1 MFMNAEP
8 HAAEPA
14 ESAGPQDQGTTRR
27 GRLLGLVRRILD
39 YGRDLVATLQRQNA
53 PAPAADVAR
62 RFGTFNL
69 ALIIAR
75 ISRGLAL
82 AARLESRLERTPP
95 TRISVE
101 SARSCPPRPRSPRP
115 PTPSPAEDDAAL
127 LRALPSAEEISARVR
142 NRPIGAVIVDICRD
156 LGIDASHE
164 LWPDIRDAIIQ
175 FGGNLSRMLAIWISR
190 IPDLLAGL
198 QALAVPPPCPIWDE
212 PPAEATGP
220 P

>member
-1 MFMNAEP
+1 MNAEP
-8 HAAEPA
+8 TTAEPA
-14 ESAGPQDQGTTRR
+14 ASSGPQDQGATRR

-39 YGRDLVATLQRQNA
+39 HGRALVATLQRQNA
-53 PAPAADVAR
+53 PTPGADVAR

-75 ISRGLAL
+75 LTRGLAL

-95 TRISVE
+95 TRTNADPV
-101 SARSCPPRPRSPRP
+101 RSPPSRPRSPRP
-115 PTPSPAEDDAAL
+115 PTPSPSEDDAAL

-156 LGIDASHE
+156 LGIDTSHE
-164 LWPDIRDAIIQ
+164 LWPEIRDAIIQ
-175 FGGNLSRMLAIWISR
+175 FGGNLPRMLSIWISR

-198 QALAVPPPCPIWDE
+198 QALAVPPPCPTWDD

>member
-1 MFMNAEP
+1 MSAEP
-8 HAAEPA
+8 HTAAPA
-14 ESAGPQDQGTTRR
+14 ASAGPQDQGATRR
-27 GRLLGLVRRILD
+27 GRLLGLVRRILG

-53 PAPAADVAR
+53 PTPATDVAR

-75 ISRGLAL
+75 ITRGLAL
-82 AARLESRLERTPP
+82 AERLESRLERTPP
-95 TRISVE
+95 TRTDAQPAPTP
-101 SARSCPPRPRSPRP
+101 ARSAPRPPRP
-115 PTPSPAEDDAAL
+115 PTPTPSEDDTAL

-142 NRPIGAVIVDICRD
+142 NRPVGAVIVDICRD

-175 FGGNLSRMLAIWISR
+175 FGGSLSRMLSIWVSR
-190 IPDLLAGL
+190 IPGLLAGL
-198 QALAVPPPCPIWDE
+198 QGLAVAPPFPTWDD